1 MLRFLISALYTNS
14 EIVKM
19 TLVDRISFFVRNV
32 SLLCILCLSD
42 SGDLKSHKPQNCF
55 DELPWICLSLWD
67 TCLVSRLVNLRLQT
81 LWYYI
86 YIYTSIASRPWP
98 KHHRSNLLT
107 TANWTVFSALSDL
120 PRQYLLNSFYF
131 KCFLVTVKRHVSTRN
146 NRWPPRLFGGTKRN
160 NQLNVCKPLT
170 PSSPCPMLNGV

>member
-1 MLRFLISALYTNS
+1 MLTHDARRKPDDDGRQPIA
-14 EIVKM
+14 IGH
-19 TLVDRISFFVRNV
+19 
-32 SLLCILCLSD
+32 LSD
-42 SGDLKSHKPQNCF
+42 SGDLKTHKTSK
-55 DELPWICLSLWD
+55 LLWWASMD
-67 TCLVSRLVNLRLQT
+67 LLVFVRHMPCVTSCEFTSTNIMVL
-81 LWYYI
+81 